1 MSAREQNKD
10 VVVDFYATSFAG
22 NPELAVKKHSG
33 QKYIQHNPGASDGP
47 QAFIEFVHQLRSQY
61 PNLELRIK
69 RVIAEGDL
77 VVTHSHLILAPSE
90 AGQALADIFRL
101 EEGKVVEH
109 WDVTQQVPSTSANS
123 NGMF

>member
-1 MSAREQNKD
+1 MSTSAQNKD
-10 VVVDFYATSFAG
+10 VAVDFYVTSFAG
-22 NPELAVKKHSG
+22 DPELAVEKHSG
-33 QKYIQHNPGASDGP
+33 QEYIQHNPGASDGP

-61 PNLELRIK
+61 PELQLTIK
-69 RVIAEGDL
+69 RVVAEGDL
-77 VVTHSHLILAPSE
+77 VVTHSHLILAPGE
-90 AGQALADIFRL
+90 PGQALADIFRL